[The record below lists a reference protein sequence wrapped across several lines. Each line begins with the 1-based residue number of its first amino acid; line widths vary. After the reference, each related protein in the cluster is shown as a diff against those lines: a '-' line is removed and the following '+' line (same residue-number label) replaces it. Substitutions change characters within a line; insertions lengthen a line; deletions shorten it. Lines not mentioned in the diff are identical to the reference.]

1 MRTASLYEHYELY
14 VREYRS
20 VLQLIDRGLKVRGSD
35 PATAVRARREL
46 LGRDALAAFIYVTE
60 RMQAEVSDGKL
71 EVDVVLAA
79 LVYECCDKL
88 TLANEENGEADGQGN
103 GQDQRRRQVI
113 SPAGRLFHGACQR
126 LLKQGVT
133 PM

>member
-20 VLQLIDRGLKVRGSD
+20 VLQLIDQGLDRRGTD
-35 PATAVRARREL
+35 PAAAVRARREL

-88 TLANEENGEADGQGN
+88 TLADEEDGEGGDRGN
-103 GQDQRRRQVI
+103 GRDHSRRQVI

-126 LLKQGVT
+126 LLRQGA
-133 PM
+133 